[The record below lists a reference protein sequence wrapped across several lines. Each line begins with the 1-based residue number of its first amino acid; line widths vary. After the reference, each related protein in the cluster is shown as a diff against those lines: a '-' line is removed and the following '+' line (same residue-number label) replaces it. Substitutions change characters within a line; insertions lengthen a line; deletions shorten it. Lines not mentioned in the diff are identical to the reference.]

1 MTPRIFVTL
10 VAGVCA
16 GAMLLPAEAAAAPRG
31 TAAGPALQ
39 APAPH
44 AMRAP
49 VVHGRPS
56 PWVRP
61 GHGPHAGRF
70 ARNHF
75 RHIPGF
81 AWPLAAGWLTP
92 FVSEYDGG
100 TGVYPDRQYPAYMPP
115 PPEAASPLPAPEPI
129 VQQVTRIIVIRGTG
143 CETTAETVPWRDGSP
158 RTIAM
163 VRC

>member
-1 MTPRIFVTL
+1 MAPRIFAAL
-10 VAGVCA
+10 VAGICA
-16 GAMLLPAEAAAAPRG
+16 GAMLPPAETVAAPRG

-49 VVHGRPS
+49 GIHGRPS
-56 PWVRP
+56 PWLRP
-61 GHGPHAGRF
+61 GHGPHSGRF
-70 ARNHF
+70 ARGHF

-81 AWPLAAGWLTP
+81 AWPFAAGWLSP

-100 TGVYPDRQYPAYMPP
+100 SGVYPDRLYPAYAPP
-115 PPEAASPLPAPEPI
+115 PVSSPPPAPEPV

-143 CETTAETVPWRDGSP
+143 CESTAETVPWRDGSP
-158 RTIAM
+158 RTITM

>member
-1 MTPRIFVTL
+1 MAPRIFAALMV
-10 VAGVCA
+10 GICA
-16 GAMLLPAEAAAAPRG
+16 GAMMPSAETAAAPRG

-49 VVHGRPS
+49 VIHGRPS
-56 PWVRP
+56 AWARP

-81 AWPLAAGWLTP
+81 AWPFAAGWPSP
-92 FVSEYDGG
+92 FVSGYDSG
-100 TGVYPDRQYPAYMPP
+100 TGVYPDAPFPAYAPP
-115 PPEAASPLPAPEPI
+115 PVASPPPPAPEPV
-129 VQQVTRIIVIRGTG
+129 VQQVTRILVIRGTG
-143 CETTAETVPWRDGSP
+143 CESTAETIPWRDGSP
-158 RTIAM
+158 RTITM